1 MDQAALIRKKQKES
15 LFFRELSTIISLLQ
29 QDEKRIAGL
38 VPTRLTLSDDK
49 GLCTMYFTC
58 EDDAFLKKLETLKL
72 YKPSIRKQLSS
83 NIKGR
88 YTPDI
93 LFKFDDKFKGLLE
106 LDEILDSIRKD
117 LE

>member
-1 MDQAALIRKKQKES
+1 M
-15 LFFRELSTIISLLQ
+15 Q

-93 LFKFDDKFKGLLE
+93 LFKFDDISFIGQQISGFKFLLMSVVV
-106 LDEILDSIRKD
+106 IS
-117 LE
+117 

>member
-58 EDDAFLKKLETLKL
+58 EDDAFLKKLETLK
-72 YKPSIRKQLSS
+72 PSIRKQLSS

-106 LDEILDSIRKD
+106 LDEILDSIRSD

>member
-1 MDQAALIRKKQKES
+1 M
-15 LFFRELSTIISLLQ
+15 Q

-83 NIKGR
+83 NLPSRCKQIKLFPIYQVLKFTEIIGILWPSVIGR
-88 YTPDI
+88 LTD
-93 LFKFDDKFKGLLE
+93 
-106 LDEILDSIRKD
+106 
-117 LE
+117 